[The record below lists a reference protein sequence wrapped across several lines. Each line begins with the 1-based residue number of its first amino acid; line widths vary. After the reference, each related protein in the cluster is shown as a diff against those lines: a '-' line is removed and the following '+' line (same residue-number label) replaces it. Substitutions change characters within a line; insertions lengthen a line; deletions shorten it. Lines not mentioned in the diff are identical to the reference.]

1 MKLKY
6 RVTNNFNNKAFETS
20 ATGNDLKAEIKAEAI
35 KAGKKV
41 TDFKI
46 IKL

>member
-6 RVTNNFNNKAFETS
+6 KVTNNFNNEVFETS
-20 ATGNDLKAEIKAEAI
+20 ATGNDLKAEIKSEAI
-35 KAGKKV
+35 KYNKKV
-41 TDFKI
+41 TDFKV